1 MAWEATCLLPP
12 VLLVLLASGSWGQK
26 PEMLHLLEGDSFSV
40 KCLYPPQKG
49 SEAVKFWC
57 KWDLSRTCT
66 LLATSPQLWGKP
78 QNSIEDK
85 VGRGYFIVTMT
96 KLRVEDSGSYSCG
109 IYKSSRKFFHRNIHL
124 VVSRGAPVGPQPGL
138 LPPALS
144 LTGEDKS
151 HHIYNNIAVQK
162 EPGTEHRKDLSP
174 RQRRSQLS
182 WGSDQ
187 QKGSDEDT
195 GAICYASLIHLNQFG
210 PEDSI
215 YVNTQPKLKPMP
227 DPLLTVEYACIPG
240 TRPQP
245 TKSTAPDRELKS

>member
-124 VVSRGAPVGPQPGL
+124 VVSRGESFPFFVWFSII
-138 LPPALS
+138 LS
-144 LTGEDKS
+144 HKMLELERT
-151 HHIYNNIAVQK
+151 
-162 EPGTEHRKDLSP
+162 
-174 RQRRSQLS
+174 
-182 WGSDQ
+182 
-187 QKGSDEDT
+187 
-195 GAICYASLIHLNQFG
+195 
-210 PEDSI
+210 
-215 YVNTQPKLKPMP
+215 PK
-227 DPLLTVEYACIPG
+227 
-240 TRPQP
+240 
-245 TKSTAPDRELKS
+245 